1 MQPKNRPPRPHLLTP
16 HRTGTRPAH
25 SVRLRSQAIRAT
37 AVLAGFGLLSACAAE
52 EEPPPP
58 PPPAPSETPEEPTS
72 TPEPVEDTLTQ
83 QGVSAGHPL
92 AVEAGEQVLTEGGN
106 SVDAAIA
113 AAFAMSVVE
122 PFASG
127 LGGGGSV
134 VIAGQDG
141 DPLFYDYREMVGVDG
156 EIPETGIGA
165 PGFVA
170 GMGRLHQEHG
180 SLDWDRLIQPAQQL
194 ASEGFEVYDFL
205 ATRMTEDL
213 GPEAIAGVEPF
224 EVDGEPLESGDQL
237 VQTDLASTL
246 ETLAAEGWESF
257 YTGSLAEQLTQVEG
271 IDAQTLADY
280 EVTAAE
286 PVSGEFGDYQVLA
299 AAPALPGPALVQ
311 LLQIAESQGIAE
323 LEPGSAEYIQTL
335 SEAWLVAEETVLTE
349 IGDPAFVQVP
359 VEEITDAESNAAM
372 EVSTQSAAQDPDQD
386 PGDDS
391 AQAQGDAP
399 QAQAG
404 APKAQA
410 PQDANTTHVSVV
422 DDEGIMVSMTNTLTN
437 FWGAGEVSGGFF
449 LNNQLSR
456 FEAVDSPANQPEPGR
471 KSVTWSMPTIVLDD
485 QQRPV
490 LGIGTPGGHQILN
503 IMGTVLTQW
512 GLQDAP
518 LQEAVDGLR
527 FRLIAEDELLVL
539 DDEPDE
545 QTREALEDLG
555 WELQVWPDEWGG
567 FGSVQALEVD
577 YETGEV
583 TGADD
588 DRRVGSHTVID

>member
-1 MQPKNRPPRPHLLTP
+1 MQPKNRPPHTHAPTHHQSGTPSTRRAMVGRRAAQTTALL
-16 HRTGTRPAH
+16 
-25 SVRLRSQAIRAT
+25 AT
-37 AVLAGFGLLSACAAE
+37 FGLLAACATE

-58 PPPAPSETPEEPTS
+58 PPPAPSEEPQEPTS

-83 QGVSAGHPL
+83 QAVSAGHPL
-92 AVEAGEQVLTEGGN
+92 AVEAGEQVLADGGN
-106 SVDAAIA
+106 SIDAAIA

-134 VIAGQDG
+134 VIAGQNG
-141 DPLFYDYREMVGVDG
+141 EPLFYDYREMVGVDG

-180 SLDWDRLIQPAQQL
+180 SLEWDRLIQPAQQL

-224 EVDGEPLESGDQL
+224 EVDGEPLASGEQL
-237 VQTDLASTL
+237 VQTELASTL

-271 IDAQTLADY
+271 IDAETLAEY
-280 EVTAAE
+280 EVTASE
-286 PVSGEFGDYQVLA
+286 PVSGEFGDYEVLA

-349 IGDPAFVQVP
+349 IGDPAFVEVP
-359 VEEITDAESNAAM
+359 VEEITDAESNAAI
-372 EVSTQSAAQDPDQD
+372 EISTQSAPQDPDA
-386 PGDDS
+386 GS
-391 AQAQGDAP
+391 AQGSAEQQPAPAERDAP
-399 QAQAG
+399 R
-404 APKAQA
+404 
-410 PQDANTTHVSVV
+410 DANTTHISVI

-456 FEAVDSPANQPEPGR
+456 FEAVDSPANRPEPGR

-485 QQRPV
+485 EQRPV

-539 DDEPDE
+539 DDEPDDE
-545 QTREALEDLG
+545 TREALEDLG

>member
-1 MQPKNRPPRPHLLTP
+1 MKPKNRLPHDHAPRRHPSGTHSARLA
-16 HRTGTRPAH
+16 TGGR
-25 SVRLRSQAIRAT
+25 RAAQTT
-37 AVLAGFGLLSACAAE
+37 AMLATFGLLAGCAAE

-58 PPPAPSETPEEPTS
+58 PPPAPSEEPQEPTS

-92 AVEAGEQVLTEGGN
+92 AVEAGEQVLADGGN
-106 SVDAAIA
+106 SIDAAIA

-134 VIAGQDG
+134 VIAGQNG
-141 DPLFYDYREMVGVDG
+141 EPLFYDYREMVGVDG

-180 SLDWDRLIQPAQQL
+180 SLEWDRLIQPAQQL

-205 ATRMTEDL
+205 SSRMTEDL
-213 GPEAIAGVEPF
+213 GPEAIEGVEPF
-224 EVDGEPLESGDQL
+224 EVDGEPVESGEQL
-237 VQTDLASTL
+237 VQTELAGTL

-257 YTGSLAEQLTQVEG
+257 YTGSLAEQLTQVDG
-271 IDAQTLADY
+271 IDAETLAGY
-280 EVTAAE
+280 EVTASE
-286 PVSGEFGDYQVLA
+286 PVSGEFGDYEILA

-323 LEPGSAEYIQTL
+323 LEPGSVEYIQTL

-349 IGDPAFVQVP
+349 IGDPAFVEVP
-359 VEEITDAESNAAM
+359 VEEITDEESNAAI
-372 EVSTQSAAQDPDQD
+372 EISTQSAPQD
-386 PGDDS
+386 
-391 AQAQGDAP
+391 AAQGTEEQPRAEVSGEPAQSEADAP
-399 QAQAG
+399 E
-404 APKAQA
+404 
-410 PQDANTTHVSVV
+410 DANTTHISVI
-422 DDEGIMVSMTNTLTN
+422 DDDGIMVSMTNTLTN

-456 FEAVDSPANQPEPGR
+456 FDAVDSPANQPEAGR

-527 FRLIAEDELLVL
+527 FRLLGEDELLVL
-539 DDEPDE
+539 DDEPE
-545 QTREALEDLG
+545 EETREALEDLG
-555 WELQVWPDEWGG
+555 WELQIWPDEWGG

>member
-1 MQPKNRPPRPHLLTP
+1 MQPKNQQPRSHASHTLSAPR
-16 HRTGTRPAH
+16 RTGGGKL
-25 SVRLRSQAIRAT
+25 VRTT
-37 AVLAGFGLLSACAAE
+37 ALLAAWGMLAACAVE
-52 EEPPPP
+52 EEPP
-58 PPPAPSETPEEPTS
+58 PPPAPSEEPEEPTS
-72 TPEPVEDTLTQ
+72 TPEPVEDVVTQ

-92 AVEAGEQVLTEGGN
+92 AVEVGEQVLIDGGN

-113 AAFAMSVVE
+113 TALAMSVVE

-141 DPLFYDYREMVGVDG
+141 DPLFYDYREMVGVEG
-156 EIPETGIGA
+156 EIPESGIGA

-180 SLDWDRLIQPAQQL
+180 SLEWDRLIQPAQEL
-194 ASEGFEVYDFL
+194 AAEGFEVYDFL

-213 GPEAIAGVEPF
+213 GPEAIEGVEPF
-224 EVDGEPLESGDQL
+224 EVDGEALESGDQL
-237 VQTDLASTL
+237 VQTELAATL

-257 YTGSLAEQLTQVEG
+257 YTGGLSEELIQVEG

-280 EVTAAE
+280 EVTASE
-286 PVSGEFGDYQVLA
+286 PVSGEFGDYEMLA
-299 AAPALPGPALVQ
+299 AAPALPGPAMVQ
-311 LLQIAESQGIAE
+311 LLQIAEAQGIAE
-323 LEPGSAEYIQTL
+323 MEPGSAEYIETL
-335 SEAWLVAEETVLTE
+335 SEAWLVAEETVFTQ

-359 VEEITDAESNAAM
+359 VEEITDQAANAEA
-372 EVSTQSAAQDPDQD
+372 EISTQSA
-386 PGDDS
+386 
-391 AQAQGDAP
+391 P
-399 QAQAG
+399 QSQTEPQPQAG
-404 APKAQA
+404 APASAQVEAETEAQA
-410 PQDANTTHVSVV
+410 PQDANTTHVSVI

-437 FWGAGEVSGGFF
+437 FWGAGEISGGFF

-456 FEAVDSPANQPEPGR
+456 FEAVDSPANRPEAGR
-471 KSVTWSMPTIVLDD
+471 KSVTWSMPTIILDD

-527 FRLIAEDELLVL
+527 FRLIGEDELLVL
-539 DDEPDE
+539 DDEPEDE
-545 QTREALEDLG
+545 TREALEDLG

-588 DRRVGSHTVID
+588 DRRVGSHSVID

>member
-1 MQPKNRPPRPHLLTP
+1 MQPKNHQTPRGVAGCTVRRRILQSTALL
-16 HRTGTRPAH
+16 
-25 SVRLRSQAIRAT
+25 AT
-37 AVLAGFGLLSACAAE
+37 WGMLAACATDE
-52 EEPPPP
+52 VP
-58 PPPAPSETPEEPTS
+58 PPPASEPAEPTG
-72 TPEPVEDTLTQ
+72 TPEPVDGALDQ

-92 AVEAGEQVLTEGGN
+92 AVEAGEQVLAEGGN

-180 SLDWDRLIQPAQQL
+180 SLEWDRLIQPAQQL
-194 ASEGFEVYDFL
+194 AAEGFEVYDFL
-205 ATRMTEDL
+205 ASQMTEDL

-224 EVDGEPLESGDQL
+224 EVDGEPLASGDQL
-237 VQTDLASTL
+237 VQTELASTL
-246 ETLAAEGWESF
+246 ETLAAEGWESL
-257 YTGSLAEQLTQVEG
+257 YTGSLAEQLTQVGG
-271 IDAQTLADY
+271 IDAATLAEY
-280 EVTAAE
+280 EITASE
-286 PVSGEFGDYQVLA
+286 PVSGEFGDYEVLA

-311 LLQIAESQGIAE
+311 LLQIAESQGIAD

-335 SEAWLVAEETVLTE
+335 SEAWLVAEETVFTE
-349 IGDPAFVQVP
+349 IGDPAFVEVP
-359 VEEITDAESNAAM
+359 VEEITDEAFNAAID
-372 EVSTQSAAQDPDQD
+372 VSTQSAPQDP
-386 PGDDS
+386 
-391 AQAQGDAP
+391 AQAETPSEAE
-399 QAQAG
+399 AMSEAE
-404 APKAQA
+404 A
-410 PQDANTTHVSVV
+410 PQDANTTHISVI

-456 FEAVDSPANQPEPGR
+456 FDAVDSPANQPEAGR
-471 KSVTWSMPTIVLDD
+471 KSVTWSMPSIVLDD

-512 GLQDAP
+512 GLQDAS

-527 FRLIAEDELLVL
+527 FRLIEDEELLVL

-545 QTREALEDLG
+545 ETREALEDLG

>member
-1 MQPKNRPPRPHLLTP
+1 MQPKNQPPRSHAPTTRNAPRRTGGNRLLRTTALLTAW
-16 HRTGTRPAH
+16 GM
-25 SVRLRSQAIRAT
+25 
-37 AVLAGFGLLSACAAE
+37 LAACAAE

-58 PPPAPSETPEEPTS
+58 PPPAPSEEPEEPTS
-72 TPEPVEDTLTQ
+72 TPEPVEDVLTQ

-92 AVEAGEQVLTEGGN
+92 AVEAGEQVLAEGGN

-113 AAFAMSVVE
+113 TAFAMSVVE

-134 VIAGQDG
+134 LIAGQDG
-141 DPLFYDYREMVGVDG
+141 DPLSYDYREMVGVEG
-156 EIPETGIGA
+156 EIPENGIGA
-165 PGFVA
+165 PGFAA
-170 GMGRLHQEHG
+170 GMGRLHEEQG
-180 SLDWDRLIQPAQQL
+180 SLDWERLIQPAQQL
-194 ASEGFEVYDFL
+194 AAEGFEVYDFL
-205 ATRMTEDL
+205 ETRMTEDL
-213 GPEAIAGVEPF
+213 GPEAIEGVEPF
-224 EVDGEPLESGDQL
+224 EVDGEPLASGDQL
-237 VQTDLASTL
+237 VQTELASTL

-257 YTGSLAEQLTQVEG
+257 YTGSLAEELTQVDG
-271 IDAQTLADY
+271 IDAQTLADF
-280 EVTAAE
+280 EVTASE
-286 PVSGEFGDYQVLA
+286 PVSGEFGDYEVLA

-311 LLQIAESQGIAE
+311 LLQIAEGQGIAE
-323 LEPGSAEYIQTL
+323 LEPGSAEYIETL
-335 SEAWLVAEETVLTE
+335 SEAWLIAEETVFTE
-349 IGDPAFVQVP
+349 IGDPAFVEVP
-359 VEEITDAESNAAM
+359 VEEITDKDANAAM
-372 EVSTQSAAQDPDQD
+372 DISTQSAAQPQD
-386 PGDDS
+386 DEAP
-391 AQAQGDAP
+391 AQ
-399 QAQAG
+399 
-404 APKAQA
+404 AQA
-410 PQDANTTHVSVV
+410 PQDANTTHISVI
-422 DDEGIMVSMTNTLTN
+422 DDDGIMVSMTNTLTN

-485 QQRPV
+485 EQRPV

-512 GLQDAP
+512 GLQDAD
-518 LQEAVDGLR
+518 LQEAIDGLR

-545 QTREALEDLG
+545 ETREELEELG

-588 DRRVGSHTVID
+588 DRRVGSHAVID

>member
-1 MQPKNRPPRPHLLTP
+1 MTPQKPWNVNTHQAPRPRSSRAGIT
-16 HRTGTRPAH
+16 RGTAL
-25 SVRLRSQAIRAT
+25 VAAL
-37 AVLAGFGLLSACAAE
+37 GLISACAPAE
-52 EEPPPP
+52 D
-58 PPPAPSETPEEPTS
+58 PPPAPTAAPTEPTS
-72 TPEPVEDTLTQ
+72 APEPVEDALSQ

-92 AVEAGEQVLTEGGN
+92 AVEAGEQVLADGGN
-106 SVDAAIA
+106 SIDAAIA

-134 VIAGQDG
+134 VIAGQNG
-141 DPLFYDYREMVGVDG
+141 EPLFYDYREMVGVDG

-180 SLDWDRLIQPAQQL
+180 SLEWDRLIQPAQQL

-205 ATRMTEDL
+205 ASRMTEDL
-213 GPEAIAGVEPF
+213 GPEAIDGVEPF
-224 EVDGEPLESGDQL
+224 EVDGEPLASGEQL
-237 VQTDLASTL
+237 VQTELASTL

-271 IDAQTLADY
+271 IDAETLAEY
-280 EVTAAE
+280 EVTASE
-286 PVSGEFGDYQVLA
+286 PVSGEFGDYEVLA

-349 IGDPAFVQVP
+349 IGDPAFVEVP
-359 VEEITDAESNAAM
+359 VEEITDAESNAAI
-372 EVSTQSAAQDPDQD
+372 EISTQSAPQDPDA
-386 PGDDS
+386 GS
-391 AQAQGDAP
+391 AQGSAEQQPAPAEGDAP
-399 QAQAG
+399 R
-404 APKAQA
+404 
-410 PQDANTTHVSVV
+410 DANTTHISVI

-456 FEAVDSPANQPEPGR
+456 FEAVDSPANRPEAGR
-471 KSVTWSMPTIVLDD
+471 RSVTWSMPTIVLDD

-512 GLQDAP
+512 GLQDAQ

-527 FRLIAEDELLVL
+527 FRLIGEDELLVL
-539 DDEPDE
+539 DDEPDG

-555 WELQVWPDEWGG
+555 WELQIWPDEWGG

-588 DRRVGSHTVID
+588 DRRVGSHTIID

>member
-1 MQPKNRPPRPHLLTP
+1 MQPKNQPPRSHAPTTRNAPRRTGGNRLLRTTALLTAW
-16 HRTGTRPAH
+16 GM
-25 SVRLRSQAIRAT
+25 
-37 AVLAGFGLLSACAAE
+37 LAACAAE

-58 PPPAPSETPEEPTS
+58 PPPAPSEEPEEPTS
-72 TPEPVEDTLTQ
+72 TPEPVEDVLTQ

-92 AVEAGEQVLTEGGN
+92 AVEAGEQVLAEGGN

-113 AAFAMSVVE
+113 TAFAMSVVE

-134 VIAGQDG
+134 LIAGQDG
-141 DPLFYDYREMVGVDG
+141 DPLSYDYREMVGVDG
-156 EIPETGIGA
+156 EIPENGIGA
-165 PGFVA
+165 PGFAA
-170 GMGRLHQEHG
+170 GMGRLHEEQG
-180 SLDWDRLIQPAQQL
+180 SLDWERLIQPAQQL
-194 ASEGFEVYDFL
+194 AAEGFEVYDFL
-205 ATRMTEDL
+205 ETRMTEDL
-213 GPEAIAGVEPF
+213 GPEAIEGVEPF
-224 EVDGEPLESGDQL
+224 EVDGEPLASGDQL
-237 VQTDLASTL
+237 VQTELASTL

-257 YTGSLAEQLTQVEG
+257 YTGSLAEELTQVDG
-271 IDAQTLADY
+271 IDAQTLADF
-280 EVTAAE
+280 EVTASE
-286 PVSGEFGDYQVLA
+286 PVSGEFGDYEVLA

-311 LLQIAESQGIAE
+311 LLQIAEGQGIAE
-323 LEPGSAEYIQTL
+323 LEPGSAEYIETL
-335 SEAWLVAEETVLTE
+335 SEAWLIAEETVFTG
-349 IGDPAFVQVP
+349 IGDPAFVEVP
-359 VEEITDAESNAAM
+359 VEEITDKDANAAM
-372 EVSTQSAAQDPDQD
+372 DISTQSAAQPQD
-386 PGDDS
+386 D
-391 AQAQGDAP
+391 DAP
-399 QAQAG
+399 AQ
-404 APKAQA
+404 AQA
-410 PQDANTTHVSVV
+410 PQDANTTHISVI
-422 DDEGIMVSMTNTLTN
+422 DDDGIMVSMTNTLTN

-485 QQRPV
+485 EQRPV

-512 GLQDAP
+512 GLQDAD
-518 LQEAVDGLR
+518 LQEAIDGLR

-545 QTREALEDLG
+545 ETREELEELG

-588 DRRVGSHTVID
+588 DRRVGSHAVID

>member
-1 MQPKNRPPRPHLLTP
+1 MQPKNPLSHRDAPIDVHAPPHLLEAP
-16 HRTGTRPAH
+16 HTVRPRT
-25 SVRLRSQAIRAT
+25 LRRRAAKTT
-37 AVLAGFGLLSACAAE
+37 ALLAAFGLLVACATE

-58 PPPAPSETPEEPTS
+58 PPPAPSEEPQEPTS

-92 AVEAGEQVLTEGGN
+92 AVDAAEQVLADGGN

-134 VIAGQDG
+134 VIAGQNG

-180 SLDWDRLIQPAQQL
+180 SLDWERLLQPAQQL

-205 ATRMTEDL
+205 ASRMTEDL
-213 GPEAIAGVEPF
+213 GPEAIEGVEPF
-224 EVDGEPLESGDQL
+224 EVDGEALASGDQL
-237 VQTDLASTL
+237 VQTELASTL
-246 ETLAAEGWESF
+246 ETLAAEGWDSF
-257 YTGSLAEQLTQVEG
+257 YTGSLAEELTQVEG

-280 EVTAAE
+280 EVTASA
-286 PVSGEFGDYQVLA
+286 PVSGEFGDYEVLA

-311 LLQIAESQGIAE
+311 LLQIAEAQGIAE
-323 LEPGSAEYIQTL
+323 LEPGSAEYIETL
-335 SEAWLVAEETVLTE
+335 SEAWLVAEETVFTQ
-349 IGDPAFVQVP
+349 IGDPAFVEVP
-359 VEEITDAESNAAM
+359 VEELTDAAANAEI
-372 EVSTQSAAQDPDQD
+372 EVSAQSAAQDAAQD
-386 PGDDS
+386 SEEQP
-391 AQAQGDAP
+391 AQAQAD
-399 QAQAG
+399 
-404 APKAQA
+404 A
-410 PQDANTTHVSVV
+410 PQDANTTHISVI

-437 FWGAGEVSGGFF
+437 FWGAGEVSGGFY

-471 KSVTWSMPTIVLDD
+471 KSVTWSMPSIVLDD

-527 FRLIAEDELLVL
+527 FRLIEEDELLVL

-545 QTREALEDLG
+545 ETREALEDLG

>member
-1 MQPKNRPPRPHLLTP
+1 MSSKTHQTMTEHQTPQPAP
-16 HRTGTRPAH
+16 HRVRVMRGTA
-25 SVRLRSQAIRAT
+25 LLAT
-37 AVLAGFGLLSACAAE
+37 LGLIASCGST

-58 PPPAPSETPEEPTS
+58 PASAPAEPTS
-72 TPEPVEDTLTQ
+72 TPEPVEDALSE

-92 AVEAGEQVLTEGGN
+92 AVEAGEQVLTDGGN

-134 VIAGQDG
+134 VIAGQNG
-141 DPLFYDYREMVGVDG
+141 EPLFYDYREMVGVDG
-156 EIPETGIGA
+156 QIPETGIGA

-180 SLDWDRLIQPAQQL
+180 SLEWDRLVQPAQQI

-224 EVDGEPLESGDQL
+224 EVDGQVLASGEQL
-237 VQTDLASTL
+237 VQTELASTL

-257 YTGSLAEQLTQVEG
+257 YTGSLAEQLTQIEG
-271 IDAQTLADY
+271 IDAQTLAEY
-280 EVTAAE
+280 EVTASE
-286 PVSGEFGDYQVLA
+286 PVSGEFGDYQILA

-335 SEAWLVAEETVLTE
+335 SEAWLIAEETVLTE

-359 VEEITDAESNAAM
+359 VEEITDPEANAEI
-372 EVSTQSAAQDPDQD
+372 EVSTQSAPQDPARDE
-386 PGDDS
+386 
-391 AQAQGDAP
+391 AQAA
-399 QAQAG
+399 AE
-404 APKAQA
+404 A
-410 PQDANTTHVSVV
+410 PQDANTTHISVI
-422 DDEGIMVSMTNTLTN
+422 DNEGIMVSMTNTLTN

-456 FEAVDSPANQPEPGR
+456 FEAVDSPANQPEAGR
-471 KSVTWSMPTIVLDD
+471 KSVTWSMPTIILDD

-527 FRLIAEDELLVL
+527 FRLIGEDELLVL
-539 DDEPDE
+539 DDEPDG
-545 QTREALEDLG
+545 QTRAALEDLG

>member
-1 MQPKNRPPRPHLLTP
+1 MQPKNHQTPRGVAGCTVRRRILQSTALL
-16 HRTGTRPAH
+16 
-25 SVRLRSQAIRAT
+25 AT
-37 AVLAGFGLLSACAAE
+37 WGMLAACATDE
-52 EEPPPP
+52 VP
-58 PPPAPSETPEEPTS
+58 PPPASEPAEPTG
-72 TPEPVEDTLTQ
+72 TPEPVDGALDQ

-92 AVEAGEQVLTEGGN
+92 AVEAGEQVLSDGGN
-106 SVDAAIA
+106 SIDAAIA

-134 VIAGQDG
+134 VIAGQNG
-141 DPLFYDYREMVGVDG
+141 EPLFYDYREMVGVDG

-180 SLDWDRLIQPAQQL
+180 SLEWDRLIQPAQQL

-205 ATRMTEDL
+205 ASRMTEDL
-213 GPEAIAGVEPF
+213 GPEAIDGVEPF
-224 EVDGEPLESGDQL
+224 EVDGEPLASGEQL
-237 VQTDLASTL
+237 VQTELASTL

-271 IDAQTLADY
+271 IDAETLAEY
-280 EVTAAE
+280 EVTASE
-286 PVSGEFGDYQVLA
+286 PVSGEFGDYEVLA

-349 IGDPAFVQVP
+349 IGDPAFVEVP
-359 VEEITDAESNAAM
+359 VEEITDAESNAAI
-372 EVSTQSAAQDPDQD
+372 EISTQSAPQDPDA
-386 PGDDS
+386 GS
-391 AQAQGDAP
+391 AQGSAEQQPAPAEGDAP
-399 QAQAG
+399 R
-404 APKAQA
+404 
-410 PQDANTTHVSVV
+410 DANTTHISVI

-437 FWGAGEVSGGFF
+437 FWGAGEVSAGFF

-456 FEAVDSPANQPEPGR
+456 FEAVDSPANQPEAGR

-539 DDEPDE
+539 DDEPDDE
-545 QTREALEDLG
+545 TREALEDLG

>member
-1 MQPKNRPPRPHLLTP
+1 M
-16 HRTGTRPAH
+16 
-25 SVRLRSQAIRAT
+25 
-37 AVLAGFGLLSACAAE
+37 
-52 EEPPPP
+52 
-58 PPPAPSETPEEPTS
+58 
-72 TPEPVEDTLTQ
+72 LTQ

-92 AVEAGEQVLTEGGN
+92 AVDAGEQVLSDGGN

-134 VIAGQDG
+134 VIAGQEG
-141 DPLFYDYREMVGVDG
+141 DPLFYDYREVVGVNG
-156 EIPETGIGA
+156 EIPESGIGA

-170 GMGRLHQEHG
+170 GMGRLHEEHG

-194 ASEGFEVYDFL
+194 AAEGFEVYDFL
-205 ATRMTEDL
+205 AARMTEDL
-213 GPEAIAGVEPF
+213 GPDAIAGVEPF
-224 EVDGEPLESGDQL
+224 EVDGEALASGDQL
-237 VQTDLASTL
+237 VQTQLASTL
-246 ETLAAEGWESF
+246 ETLGEQGWEAF
-257 YTGSLAEQLTQVEG
+257 YTGSLAEELTRIEG
-271 IDAQTLADY
+271 LDAQTLADF
-280 EVTAAE
+280 EVTVSE
-286 PVSGEFGDYQVLA
+286 PVSGEFGDYEVLA

-311 LLQIAESQGIAE
+311 LLQIAEAAGIAE
-323 LEPGSAEYIQTL
+323 LEPGSAEYIETL
-335 SEAWLVAEETVLTE
+335 SAAWLVAEETVFTE
-349 IGDPAFVQVP
+349 IGDPAFVEVP
-359 VEEITDAESNAAM
+359 IEEITNGQSNAAIDI
-372 EVSTQSAAQDPDQD
+372 STQSAPQSATQSAAQSVAQSEPAA
-386 PGDDS
+386 PGE
-391 AQAQGDAP
+391 AAGDGSGEQSVHVQP
-399 QAQAG
+399 
-404 APKAQA
+404 PV
-410 PQDANTTHVSVV
+410 DANTTHISVI

-437 FWGAGEVSGGFF
+437 FWGSGEVTGGYF

-471 KSVTWSMPTIVLDD
+471 KSVTWSMPSIVLDD

-503 IMGTVLTQW
+503 IMGSVLTQW

-518 LQEAVDGLR
+518 LQQAVDGLR
-527 FRLIAEDELLVL
+527 FRLIDEDGLLVL
-539 DDEPDE
+539 DDEPE
-545 QTREALEDLG
+545 EETREALEDLG

-588 DRRVGSHTVID
+588 DRRVGGHSVID

>member
-1 MQPKNRPPRPHLLTP
+1 MQPKNQPPRSHAPTTRNAPRRTGGNRLLRTTALLTAW
-16 HRTGTRPAH
+16 GM
-25 SVRLRSQAIRAT
+25 
-37 AVLAGFGLLSACAAE
+37 LAACAAE

-58 PPPAPSETPEEPTS
+58 PPPAPSEEPEEPTS
-72 TPEPVEDTLTQ
+72 TPEPVEDVLTQ

-92 AVEAGEQVLTEGGN
+92 AVEAGEQVLAEGGN

-113 AAFAMSVVE
+113 TAFAMSVVE

-134 VIAGQDG
+134 LIAGQDG
-141 DPLFYDYREMVGVDG
+141 DPLSYDYREMVGVDG
-156 EIPETGIGA
+156 EIPENGIGA
-165 PGFVA
+165 PGFAA
-170 GMGRLHQEHG
+170 GMGRLHEEQG
-180 SLDWDRLIQPAQQL
+180 SLDWERLIQPAQQL
-194 ASEGFEVYDFL
+194 AAEGFEVYDFL
-205 ATRMTEDL
+205 ETRMTEDL
-213 GPEAIAGVEPF
+213 GPEAIEGVEPF
-224 EVDGEPLESGDQL
+224 EVDGEPLASGDQL
-237 VQTDLASTL
+237 VQTELASTL

-257 YTGSLAEQLTQVEG
+257 YTGSLAEELTQVDG
-271 IDAQTLADY
+271 IDAQTLADF
-280 EVTAAE
+280 EVTASE
-286 PVSGEFGDYQVLA
+286 PVSGEFGDYEVLA

-311 LLQIAESQGIAE
+311 LLQIAEGQGIAE
-323 LEPGSAEYIQTL
+323 LEPGSAEYIETL
-335 SEAWLVAEETVLTE
+335 SEAWLIAEETVFTE
-349 IGDPAFVQVP
+349 IGDPAFVEVP
-359 VEEITDAESNAAM
+359 VEEITDKDANAAM
-372 EVSTQSAAQDPDQD
+372 DISTQSAAQPQD
-386 PGDDS
+386 D
-391 AQAQGDAP
+391 DAP
-399 QAQAG
+399 AQ
-404 APKAQA
+404 AQA
-410 PQDANTTHVSVV
+410 PQDANTTHISVI
-422 DDEGIMVSMTNTLTN
+422 DDDGIMVSMTNTLTN

-485 QQRPV
+485 EQRPV

-512 GLQDAP
+512 GLQDAD
-518 LQEAVDGLR
+518 LQEAIDGLR

-545 QTREALEDLG
+545 ETREELEELG

-588 DRRVGSHTVID
+588 DRRVGSHAVID

>member
-1 MQPKNRPPRPHLLTP
+1 MQPKNQPPRRHGSSTRDAPGRPGGGRLL
-16 HRTGTRPAH
+16 RT
-25 SVRLRSQAIRAT
+25 T
-37 AVLAGFGLLSACAAE
+37 ALLAAWGMLVACAAE

-58 PPPAPSETPEEPTS
+58 PPPAPSEEPEEPTS
-72 TPEPVEDTLTQ
+72 APEPVDDVLTQ

-92 AVEAGEQVLTEGGN
+92 AVAAGEQVLTDGGN

-113 AAFAMSVVE
+113 TALAMSVVE

-141 DPLFYDYREMVGVDG
+141 DPLFYDYREMVGVEG
-156 EIPETGIGA
+156 EIPESGIGA

-180 SLDWDRLIQPAQQL
+180 SLEWDRLIQPAQEL
-194 ASEGFEVYDFL
+194 AAEGFEVYDFL

-213 GPEAIAGVEPF
+213 GPEAIEGVEPF
-224 EVDGEPLESGDQL
+224 EVDGEALESGDQL
-237 VQTDLASTL
+237 VQTELAATL
-246 ETLAAEGWESF
+246 DTLAEEGWESF
-257 YTGSLAEQLTQVEG
+257 YTGGLAEQLTQVEG

-280 EVTAAE
+280 EVTASE
-286 PVSGEFGDYQVLA
+286 PVSGEFGDYEVLA

-311 LLQIAESQGIAE
+311 LLQIAEAQGIAE

-335 SEAWLVAEETVLTE
+335 SEAWLVAEETVFTE
-349 IGDPAFVQVP
+349 IGDPAFVEVP
-359 VEEITDAESNAAM
+359 VQEITDQAANAEV
-372 EVSTQSAAQDPDQD
+372 EISTQSAARPEAESQ
-386 PGDDS
+386 
-391 AQAQGDAP
+391 P
-399 QAQAG
+399 QAGGQGPAG
-404 APKAQA
+404 AETGAQA
-410 PQDANTTHVSVV
+410 PQDANTTHVSVI

-437 FWGAGEVSGGFF
+437 FWGAGELSGGFF

-539 DDEPDE
+539 DDEPDAE
-545 QTREALEDLG
+545 TRDQLEELG

-588 DRRVGSHTVID
+588 DRRVGSHTVLD

>member
-1 MQPKNRPPRPHLLTP
+1 MQPKNRPPHTHAPRHHQSGPPSTRRAMVARRAAQTTALL
-16 HRTGTRPAH
+16 
-25 SVRLRSQAIRAT
+25 AT
-37 AVLAGFGLLSACAAE
+37 FGLLAACATE

-58 PPPAPSETPEEPTS
+58 PPPAPSEELQEPTS

-92 AVEAGEQVLTEGGN
+92 AVEAGEQVLTDGGN
-106 SVDAAIA
+106 SIDAAIA

-134 VIAGQDG
+134 VIAGQNG
-141 DPLFYDYREMVGVDG
+141 EPLFYDYREMVGVDG

-180 SLDWDRLIQPAQQL
+180 SLEWDRLIQPAQQL

-205 ATRMTEDL
+205 ASRMTEDL
-213 GPEAIAGVEPF
+213 GPEAIDGVEPF
-224 EVDGEPLESGDQL
+224 EVDGEPLASGEQL
-237 VQTDLASTL
+237 VQTELASTL

-271 IDAQTLADY
+271 IDAETLADY
-280 EVTAAE
+280 EVTASE
-286 PVSGEFGDYQVLA
+286 PVSGEFGDYEVLA

-349 IGDPAFVQVP
+349 IGDPAFVEVP
-359 VEEITDAESNAAM
+359 VEEITDAESNAAI
-372 EVSTQSAAQDPDQD
+372 EISTQSAPQDPDA
-386 PGDDS
+386 GS
-391 AQAQGDAP
+391 AQGSAEQQPAPAEGDAP
-399 QAQAG
+399 R
-404 APKAQA
+404 
-410 PQDANTTHVSVV
+410 DANTTHISVI

-456 FEAVDSPANQPEPGR
+456 FEAVDSPANRPEAGR

-485 QQRPV
+485 EQRPV

-539 DDEPDE
+539 DDEPDDE
-545 QTREALEDLG
+545 TREALEDLG